1 MNLNEVEILYS
12 KEQIAARVSELGR
25 QIGKDYAGGDLL
37 VLGILKGAFI
47 FMSDLVRQI
56 EGVNLQLD
64 FMSVSSYGASSE
76 SSGEVRILRDL
87 DSSVEGKHVLVVED
101 IIDTGLTLGY
111 IRELLLKRG
120 ALSVK
125 LCCFLDK
132 PSRRKGPVTP
142 DYTGYSIPDQFVVG
156 YGLDYAE
163 RYRYYPAVCILKSWV
178 YEKNEL
184 VIVLDFGGQYNQLIA
199 RRVRELSV
207 YCEMVPYDISYR
219 EVVERNP
226 QGIILTGGPAS
237 VHVENAPACDPRIFE
252 MNVPVLGIC
261 YGMQLLAHT
270 LGGQVRGGNHREYGR
285 AQLAVTRDDLLFNEL
300 PKDMQVWM
308 SHGDSVF
315 TLPEGF
321 VETAR
326 TGNCPVAAMYHP
338 EKHLYGVQF
347 HPEVKHTVYGMD
359 ILKNFLFA
367 VCGLKGDW
375 NLSDFIAESV
385 ADIKA
390 KVGSKK
396 VLCAL
401 SGGVDSSVAAVLVHR
416 AVGDQLVCV
425 FVDNGLLRKDEPQQV
440 IQTFQEQMQMNLIF
454 ADAQDRFLKRLAGV
468 TEPERKRKIIG
479 EEFIRVFE
487 EEKNKLGDIDY
498 LVQGTIYPDV
508 IESGTRTADTIKSH
522 HNVGGL
528 PEDMDFELL
537 EPLRLLFKDE
547 VRLLGEELGIPA
559 HILWRQPFPGPG
571 LGVRV
576 LEEITAEKL
585 TMLKEADAIVREEI
599 SKAGLDR
606 EIWQAF
612 AVLPPVRSVGVMG
625 DERTYAH
632 PIIIR
637 AVVSD
642 DAMTAEWA
650 RLPYELLDIMSRRIV
665 NEVRGINRVVYD
677 VTSKPPGTIEW
688 E

>member
-1 MNLNEVEILYS
+1 MEREM
-12 KEQIAARVSELGR
+12 
-25 QIGKDYAGGDLL
+25 
-37 VLGILKGAFI
+37 VL
-47 FMSDLVRQI
+47 
-56 EGVNLQLD
+56 
-64 FMSVSSYGASSE
+64 
-76 SSGEVRILRDL
+76 
-87 DSSVEGKHVLVVED
+87 
-101 IIDTGLTLGY
+101 
-111 IRELLLKRG
+111 
-120 ALSVK
+120 
-125 LCCFLDK
+125 
-132 PSRRKGPVTP
+132 
-142 DYTGYSIPDQFVVG
+142 
-156 YGLDYAE
+156 
-163 RYRYYPAVCILKSWV
+163 
-178 YEKNEL
+178 
-184 VIVLDFGGQYNQLIA
+184 VLDFGGQYNQLIA

-207 YCEMVPYDISYR
+207 YCEMVPYDISYQ
-219 EVVERNP
+219 EVVEKNP

-252 MNVPVLGIC
+252 MNIPVLGIC
-261 YGMQLLAHT
+261 YGMQLLAQS
-270 LGGQVRGGNHREYGR
+270 LGGKVAGGKHREYGR
-285 AQLAVTRDDLLFNEL
+285 AQLAVTRDDLLFAEL
-300 PKDMQVWM
+300 QKDMQVWM
-308 SHGDSVF
+308 SHGDAVRE
-315 TLPEGF
+315 LPEGF
-321 VETAR
+321 VETA
-326 TGNCPVAAMYHP
+326 TTANCPVAAMCHVD
-338 EKHLYGVQF
+338 KKLYGVQF
-347 HPEVKHTVYGMD
+347 HPEVKHTIYGMD
-359 ILKNFLFA
+359 ILRNFLYG
-367 VCGLKGDW
+367 VCNLKGDW
-375 NLSDFIAESV
+375 DLSDFIAESV
-385 ADIKA
+385 ADIKT
-390 KVGSKK
+390 KVGTKK

-425 FVDNGLLRKDEPQQV
+425 FVDNGLLRKDEPEEV
-440 IQTFQEQMQMNLIF
+440 INTFKGQMHLNLVF
-454 ADAQDRFLKRLAGV
+454 ADARERFLNRLAGV
-468 TEPERKRKIIG
+468 SEPEKKRKIIG

-487 EEKNKLGDIDY
+487 EEKAKLGDIQY

-537 EPLRLLFKDE
+537 EPLRTLFKDE
-547 VRLLGEELGIPA
+547 VRLLGEKLGIPA

-677 VTSKPPGTIEW
+677 ITSKPPGTIEW

>member
-1 MNLNEVEILYS
+1 ME
-12 KEQIAARVSELGR
+12 KE
-25 QIGKDYAGGDLL
+25 L
-37 VLGILKGAFI
+37 VL
-47 FMSDLVRQI
+47 
-56 EGVNLQLD
+56 
-64 FMSVSSYGASSE
+64 
-76 SSGEVRILRDL
+76 
-87 DSSVEGKHVLVVED
+87 
-101 IIDTGLTLGY
+101 
-111 IRELLLKRG
+111 
-120 ALSVK
+120 
-125 LCCFLDK
+125 
-132 PSRRKGPVTP
+132 
-142 DYTGYSIPDQFVVG
+142 
-156 YGLDYAE
+156 
-163 RYRYYPAVCILKSWV
+163 
-178 YEKNEL
+178 
-184 VIVLDFGGQYNQLIA
+184 VLDFGGQYNQLIA

-207 YCEMVPYDISYR
+207 YCEMVPCDITYE
-219 EVVERNP
+219 EVLDKKP

-237 VHVENAPACDPRIFE
+237 VHVKNAPVCDPRLFSLGI
-252 MNVPVLGIC
+252 PVLGIC

-270 LGGQVRGGNHREYGR
+270 LGGEVQGSNYREYGR

-300 PKDMQVWM
+300 QKDMQVWM
-308 SHGDSVF
+308 SHGDSVLN
-315 TLPEGF
+315 LPEGF
-321 VETAR
+321 ISIAQ
-326 TGNCPVAAMYHP
+326 TGNCPVAAMCNP
-338 EKHLYGVQF
+338 EKKIYGVQF
-347 HPEVKHTVYGMD
+347 HPEVKHTIYGLD
-359 ILKNFLFA
+359 ILKNFLYV

-375 NLSDFIAESV
+375 NLSDFIAASI
-385 ADIKA
+385 ADIKER
-390 KVGSKK
+390 VGSKK

-440 IQTFQEQMQMNLIF
+440 LETFKEQMHMNLIF
-454 ADAQDRFLKRLAGV
+454 ADARERFLKRLAGV
-468 TEPERKRKIIG
+468 IEPEQKRKIIG

-487 EEKNKLGDIDY
+487 EEKVRLGDIQY

-508 IESGTRTADTIKSH
+508 IESGTRMADTIKSH

-547 VRLLGEELGIPA
+547 VRLLGEQLGIPA
-559 HILWRQPFPGPG
+559 KILWRQPFPGPG

-576 LEEITAEKL
+576 LEEVTAEKL

-599 SKAGLDR
+599 SNAGLDR
-606 EIWQAF
+606 ELWQAF

-650 RLPYELLDIMSRRIV
+650 RLPYDLLDIMARRIV
-665 NEVRGINRVVYD
+665 NEVRGINRVAYD
-677 VTSKPPGTIEW
+677 ITSKPPGTIEW

>member
-1 MNLNEVEILYS
+1 MG
-12 KEQIAARVSELGR
+12 KE
-25 QIGKDYAGGDLL
+25 
-37 VLGILKGAFI
+37 
-47 FMSDLVRQI
+47 M
-56 EGVNLQLD
+56 
-64 FMSVSSYGASSE
+64 
-76 SSGEVRILRDL
+76 
-87 DSSVEGKHVLVVED
+87 VLVV
-101 IIDTGLTLGY
+101 
-111 IRELLLKRG
+111 
-120 ALSVK
+120 
-125 LCCFLDK
+125 
-132 PSRRKGPVTP
+132 
-142 DYTGYSIPDQFVVG
+142 
-156 YGLDYAE
+156 
-163 RYRYYPAVCILKSWV
+163 
-178 YEKNEL
+178 
-184 VIVLDFGGQYNQLIA
+184 DFGGQYNQLIA

-207 YCEMVPYDISYR
+207 FCEMVPYDISYE
-219 EVVERNP
+219 EVVEKNP

-237 VHVENAPACDPRIFE
+237 VHLENAPACDPRIFA
-252 MNVPVLGIC
+252 MNIPVLGIC
-261 YGMQLLAHT
+261 YGMQLLAQT
-270 LGGQVRGGNHREYGR
+270 MGGRVAGGQHREYGR
-285 AQLAVTRDDLLFNEL
+285 AQLTVTRDDLLFAGL
-300 PKDMQVWM
+300 QKDMQVWM
-308 SHGDSVF
+308 SHGDAVHE
-315 TLPEGF
+315 LPEGF
-321 VETAR
+321 VATAA
-326 TGNCPVAAMYHP
+326 TANCTVAAMCHP
-338 EKHLYGVQF
+338 DKKLYGVQF

-359 ILKNFLFA
+359 ILRNFLYG
-367 VCGLKGDW
+367 VCGLRGDW

-425 FVDNGLLRKDEPQQV
+425 FVDNGLLRKDEPEEV
-440 IQTFQEQMQMNLIF
+440 INTFKKQMHMNLVF
-454 ADAQDRFLKRLAGV
+454 VDARERFLLRLAGV

-487 EEKNKLGDIDY
+487 EEKAKLGDIQY

-528 PEDMDFELL
+528 PDDMDFELL
-537 EPLRLLFKDE
+537 EPLRTLFKDE
-547 VRLLGEELGIPA
+547 VRLLGEKLGIPA

-576 LEEITAEKL
+576 LEEISAEKL

-599 SKAGLDR
+599 SQAGLNRD
-606 EIWQAF
+606 IWQAF

-677 VTSKPPGTIEW
+677 ITSKPPGTIEW